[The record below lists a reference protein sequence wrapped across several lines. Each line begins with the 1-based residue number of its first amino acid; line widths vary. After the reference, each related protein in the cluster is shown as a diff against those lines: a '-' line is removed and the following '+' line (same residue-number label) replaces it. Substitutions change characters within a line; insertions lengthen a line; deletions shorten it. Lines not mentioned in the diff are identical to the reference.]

1 MRSLEEWTRYL
12 ERQEQALKESKSGE
26 LAENKEEKTPATE
39 DVAVKDKHTKTDA
52 SETKAS
58 ASALPKTK
66 VAVKSRLNAVANLT
80 SAGEEVAQRSYK
92 PFRETREELLE
103 RLLDPELTLEE
114 TARLLNCCPTTVR
127 RYTNKGI
134 LKHIRTGGNQRRFKL
149 SDVLEFLESRKAA
162 GSEE

>member
-12 ERQEQALKESKSGE
+12 ERQEQALKEAKSEG
-26 LAENKEEKTPATE
+26 LENDKNHAAPAVEGVKAKLTKEESTE
-39 DVAVKDKHTKTDA
+39 TN
-52 SETKAS
+52 AS
-58 ASALPKTK
+58 APILPRTK
-66 VAVKSRLNAVANLT
+66 IAAKSRLNAMANLT
-80 SAGEEVAQRSYK
+80 LTGEEVAQRSYK
-92 PFRETREELLE
+92 PFKETREQLLE

-149 SDVLEFLESRKAA
+149 SDVLEFLESRKVS
-162 GSEE
+162 GNED